1 MKKKETDF
9 LLDVFISGETIDLCV
24 PTIQYASDSTWY
36 SWFND
41 LNVTRFLEQG
51 IEINTPDKQV
61 EFYKNL
67 NNSNRLSLIISDK
80 DCYIGTISLSGVN
93 LVKKTCEIA
102 LLFGEKSHQPF
113 SDMMALEAM
122 ARLTTF
128 AFDQMGI
135 ERISAGQHHKL
146 VKWQQK
152 LELIGYKIEG
162 IKKTGFRKGPEVA
175 DSVSIAITSEDYKSI
190 TSKRK
195 ALWDDVD
202 SMRTRL
208 SKLPSNPIVNKLKE
222 FYDTEIKNYYTHI
235 YNL

>member
-9 LLDVFISGETIDLCV
+9 LLNVFIHGETIDLCV
-24 PTIQYASDSTWY
+24 PTMQYASDSTWY

-41 LNVTRFLEQG
+41 LHVTRFLEQG
-51 IEINTPDKQV
+51 IEINTPEKQV
-61 EFYKNL
+61 EFYKSL

-80 DCYIGTISLSGVN
+80 DCYIGTISLSGIN
-93 LVKKTCEIA
+93 LIKKTCEIA
-102 LLFGEKSHQPF
+102 MLIGEKSHQPN

-122 ARLTTF
+122 ARLTSF
-128 AFDQMGI
+128 AFDKMGI

-152 LELIGYKIEG
+152 LELIGYKIDSL
-162 IKKTGFRKGPEVA
+162 KKTGFRKGPEVA
-175 DSVSIAITSEDYKSI
+175 DSVSIAITSEEYNSI

-208 SKLPSNPIVNKLKE
+208 SKLPSNPIVNKLRE
-222 FYDTEIKNYYTHI
+222 FYDTEIKNYYSYI
-235 YNL
+235 FNL

>member
-9 LLDVFISGETIDLCV
+9 LLDVYIHGETINLCV

-36 SWFND
+36 SWLND
-41 LNVTRFLEQG
+41 LYVTRFLEQG
-51 IEINTPDKQV
+51 LEVNTPEKQV
-61 EFYKNL
+61 EFYKSL
-67 NNSNRLSLIISDK
+67 ASSNRLSLIINDK
-80 DCYIGTISLSGVN
+80 ENYIGTISLSGIN

-102 LLFGEKSHQPF
+102 LLFGEKSHQPN
-113 SDMMALEAM
+113 SEMMALEAM

-146 VKWQQK
+146 LKWQQK

-162 IKKTGFRKGPEVA
+162 IKKTGFRKGREVA
-175 DSVSIAITSEDYKSI
+175 DGVSIAITSEEYNSI

-202 SMRTRL
+202 SMRTRV
-208 SKLPSNPIVNKLKE
+208 SKLPANPIVNKLRE

-235 YNL
+235 FNL